1 LVPCITLPI
10 ELRTEKEHGTKIKY
24 RNRSAV
30 AGQDKLRTLCFELI
44 VTIER
49 PIVLLMFTG
58 SRRKLKLTP
67 PECIFSFY
75 MDMEHGASQVTLC
88 WRGQFSQKKALV

>member
-1 LVPCITLPI
+1 MVPCITLPI

-44 VTIER
+44 VT
-49 PIVLLMFTG
+49 G